1 MYDWPAEW
9 AGDLIFTPWEFC
21 EQFNCIWPSA
31 LEPSPFT
38 INVGEGN
45 LSLFKVPLVTFDAL
59 MFAISN
65 VP

>member
-21 EQFNCIWPSA
+21 EQFNCIAAS
-31 LEPSPFT
+31 EDPSPLT
-38 INVGEGN
+38 VKVGAGS
-45 LSLFKVPLVTFDAL
+45 LSTFKVPLVTFDAL
-59 MFAISN
+59 IFAISK